1 VKIIKKLLVIG
12 PFFVSLA
19 IFGLMPS
26 SARADDQAVVQAW
39 LAAWNSHNTDT
50 FVGIFTENA
59 VFEHVPLNSV
69 SRGPEEIRAFAQFV
83 FTALPDLKITILN
96 SSAKGGDVTIEW
108 LFSATDKGFYGTG
121 KPFAVR
127 GVTVIE
133 LHGTK
138 IVRASDYWDSA
149 TILRQVGLLPPGL

>member
-1 VKIIKKLLVIG
+1 VKNIKKLVIS
-12 PFFVSLA
+12 PFFVIVA
-19 IFGLMPS
+19 IFGLVPS
-26 SARADDQAVVQAW
+26 SVKADNQAVVQAW
-39 LAAWNSHNTDT
+39 LAAWNSHDTDT

-69 SRGPEEIRAFAQFV
+69 SRGPGEIRAFAQFV
-83 FTALPDLKITILN
+83 FTALPDVKITILD

-108 LFSATDKGFYGTG
+108 VFSATDKGFYGTG

-133 LHGTK
+133 LQGTK
-138 IVRASDYWDSA
+138 IVRDSDYWDSA